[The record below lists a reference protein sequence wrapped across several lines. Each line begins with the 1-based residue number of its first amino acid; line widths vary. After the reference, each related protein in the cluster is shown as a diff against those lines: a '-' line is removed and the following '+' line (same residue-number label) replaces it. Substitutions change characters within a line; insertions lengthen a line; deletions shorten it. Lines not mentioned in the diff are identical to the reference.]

1 MQHRGATVQGHV
13 YAGKSERRDDRLG
26 DGNGSTCSYSSS
38 YKPALAG
45 RKRLRGQTPVAQV
58 ESRVKPASSDSKPPA
73 VPGSGAAGGG
83 AALARRKKFRGKTPV
98 AQVESSVKPASSD
111 TLPPAVPSSGAAGGG
126 GK

>member
-1 MQHRGATVQGHV
+1 MQHHGATVQGPV

-45 RKRLRGQTPVAQV
+45 RKRLRG
-58 ESRVKPASSDSKPPA
+58 
-73 VPGSGAAGGG
+73 
-83 AALARRKKFRGKTPV
+83 KTPDRWV

-111 TLPPAVPSSGAAGGG
+111 TQPPAVPGSGAAGGG